1 MPALTWNAP
10 GLTWNQPGLTWNGMA
25 PTNKIKEMKITLGL
39 KELTEPELIAKARQL
54 AASMIDNSGIYA
66 TCDPTAA
73 QINTAA
79 DAAEAGL
86 TAQATANQAA
96 LSATTA
102 KDALVGTLEGKLT
115 KAASWT
121 EDHVLVAADIEL
133 VFTLQKERE
142 TTTSIAQV
150 LGLVATIGDYAG
162 DVDLGWDPTAK
173 AKSYEI
179 QCRLATAT
187 DWTHAKVSGSS
198 SATIKGL
205 ISGTLYHFRVR
216 AIGPNGLE
224 GAWSDLAEKRA
235 A

>member
-1 MPALTWNAP
+1 MPELTWNAP
-10 GLTWNQPGLTWNGMA
+10 GLTWSQPGLTWNGMT
-25 PTNKIKEMKITLGL
+25 PTNKTKKMKIVLALQT
-39 KELTEPELIAKARQL
+39 LTETEKIAKARQL
-54 AASMIDNSGIYA
+54 AASMIDNAAIYA

-73 QINTAA
+73 EINAAA
-79 DAAEAGL
+79 DAAEGGL
-86 TAQATANQAA
+86 TDKATTAQAA

-102 KDALVGTLEGKLT
+102 KDEFFATLDGKLT

-150 LGLVATIGDYAG
+150 LGLVATIGDYSG

>member
-1 MPALTWNAP
+1 MPELTWNAP
-10 GLTWNQPGLTWNGMA
+10 GLTWNQPGLTWDGMA
-25 PTNKIKEMKITLGL
+25 PTTKTKKMKITLGL

-54 AASMIDNSGIYA
+54 AASMLANAPIYGTSA
-66 TCDPTAA
+66 PTGA

-86 TAQATANQAA
+86 TAQATAAQAA
-96 LSATTA
+96 LAATTA
-102 KDALVGTLEGKLT
+102 KDALITTLETSLT
-115 KAASWT
+115 KAASWA
-121 EDHVLVAADIEL
+121 EDNVTTAANIEL
-133 VFTLQKERE
+133 VFTLQKDRE

-150 LGLVATIGDYAG
+150 LALAATAG
-162 DVDLGWDPTAK
+162 DNAGEVDLAWDPTAK

-187 DWTHAKVSGSS
+187 DWAHAKISS
-198 SATIKGL
+198 SSQTTIAGL